1 MIDTKTERY
10 STYRPGVERAG
21 KHEGEPVRSQEPDR
35 TPEEQRLIRD
45 GGAKVLIVDDERPIV
60 EAVAYSLRKEGF
72 QTETAGDA
80 EQCLAAVR
88 VYQPDLIILDVML
101 PSASGFDICRTLRKQ
116 SEVPII
122 MLTARADETD
132 RVVGLELGADD
143 YIVKP
148 FSMRELVA
156 RVKTILR
163 RAGATVDAPIDRP
176 ARDGDLI
183 IDPARF
189 EVRVG
194 EARVD
199 LSRKEFDLLRFLITH
214 RGQVFSRQALLDRVW
229 GADAYV
235 EERTVDV
242 HIRWLREKIEALPS
256 RPERI
261 LTVRG
266 VGYKYRG
273 G

>member
-1 MIDTKTERY
+1 MGVAASER
-10 STYRPGVERAG
+10 RPMRPQHTSVNADDQRPRPEAG
-21 KHEGEPVRSQEPDR
+21 AR
-35 TPEEQRLIRD
+35 
-45 GGAKVLIVDDERPIV
+45 VLVVDDETPIV

-72 QTETAGDA
+72 QTATACDA
-80 EQCLAAVR
+80 EQCLDLVGTYR
-88 VYQPDLIILDVML
+88 PDLIILDVML
-101 PSASGFDICRTLRKQ
+101 PSASGFDVCRALRKQ
-116 SEVPII
+116 GDVPIV

-148 FSMRELVA
+148 FSMRELIA
-156 RVKTILR
+156 RVKSVLR
-163 RAGATVDAPIDRP
+163 RASSAAEAPAERPIQDR
-176 ARDGDLI
+176 DLM

-189 EVRVG
+189 EVRRG
-194 EARVD
+194 DDRID
-199 LSRKEFDLLRFLITH
+199 LSPKEFDLLRFLISH
-214 RGQVFSRQALLDRVW
+214 PGQVFSRQQLLDRVW

-242 HIRWLREKIEALPS
+242 HIRWLREKIEAAPS

>member
-1 MIDTKTERY
+1 LIRTDIGRNLRQRFGHGT
-10 STYRPGVERAG
+10 
-21 KHEGEPVRSQEPDR
+21 DR
-35 TPEEQRLIRD
+35 TRGEQQLTREPATNVEDQRARRD
-45 GGAKVLIVDDERPIV
+45 GGARVLVVDDETPIV
-60 EAVAYSLRKEGF
+60 DAVSYGLRKEGF
-72 QTETAGDA
+72 QTATAGDA
-80 EQCLAAVR
+80 EQCLDSVR
-88 VYQPDLIILDVML
+88 TFQPDLIILDVML
-101 PSASGFDICRTLRKQ
+101 PSASGFDICRELRRH
-116 SEVPII
+116 SDVPII

-132 RVVGLELGADD
+132 RVVGLEIGADD

-163 RAGATVDAPIDRP
+163 RTGSSAETQTEQPTQ
-176 ARDGDLI
+176 DGDLI

-189 EVRVG
+189 EVRVRN
-194 EARVD
+194 ARVD
-199 LSRKEFDLLRFLITH
+199 LSPKEFDLLRFLITH
-214 RGQVFSRQALLDRVW
+214 PGQVFSRQALLDRVW

-242 HIRWLREKIEALPS
+242 HIRWLREKVEATPS